1 MNFTKDELQLV
12 LSALHAKA
20 SDMEGILRNQDLNQ
34 GQKDFLKDAMANVQ
48 NVTEKLYT
56 LLFQCDYI

>member
-20 SDMEGILRNQDLNQ
+20 SDMEGILRNQDLSQ
-34 GQKDFLKDAMANVQ
+34 GQKDFLKDAMANTQ

-56 LLFQCDYI
+56 LLFQGDYI

>member
-12 LSALHAKA
+12 LSALHAKT
-20 SDMEGILRNQDLNQ
+20 SDMESILRNQNLNQ

-56 LLFQCDYI
+56 LLFQGDYI